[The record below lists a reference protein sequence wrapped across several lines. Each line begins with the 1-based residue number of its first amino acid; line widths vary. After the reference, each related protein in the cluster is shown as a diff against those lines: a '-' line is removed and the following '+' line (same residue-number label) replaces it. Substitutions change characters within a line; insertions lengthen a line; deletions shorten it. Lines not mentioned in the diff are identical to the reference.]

1 MEALWAFAPLIILLV
16 IYVIARLYKQGLKND
31 LQEKIAWLS
40 KADLFFSVSDVQ
52 SKLIAPDFC
61 KLSLGEEEYA
71 RAILQHFSKQRESD
85 FVQEKLP
92 YNRATYKMTNVCYF
106 MYSLCSFLSD
116 WDWNRKFQH
125 HELCTVINHKTLE
138 STATWGGRK
147 WVETCELTDWGR
159 TFCKLLY
166 ISLRY
171 CEIYSSSP
179 LRDSD
184 NIQKNL
190 ETGKITF
197 HKL

>member
-16 IYVIARLYKQGLKND
+16 IYAIAKLYKQELKSD

-40 KADLFFSVSDVQ
+40 KTDLFCSISNVQ
-52 SKLIAPDFC
+52 SNLVAPDFC
-61 KLSLGEEEYA
+61 KLSLEEKEHA
-71 RAILQHFSKQRESD
+71 RIILQHFSQQRQSD

-92 YNRATYKMTNVCYF
+92 YSRSTRKMTNICYL
-106 MYSLCSFLSD
+106 MHSLYFFLSN
-116 WDWNRKFQH
+116 WDFSRDF
-125 HELCTVINHKTLE
+125 LNHKLYSIAIQEFFNDNDTQI
-138 STATWGGRK
+138 
-147 WVETCELTDWGR
+147 ETRELTDFGK

-171 CEIYSSSP
+171 CEIHSPNP

-197 HKL
+197 QKL

>member
-40 KADLFFSVSDVQ
+40 KANLFFSVSDVQ
-52 SKLIAPDFC
+52 SQLIAPIFC
-61 KLSLGEEEYA
+61 KLSSGEEEYA

-85 FVQEKLP
+85 FVQERLP

-106 MYSLCSFLSD
+106 MHSLYFFLSN
-116 WDWNRKFQH
+116 WDFSRDF
-125 HELCTVINHKTLE
+125 LNHKLYSIAIQEFFNDNDTQI
-138 STATWGGRK
+138 
-147 WVETCELTDWGR
+147 ETRELTDFGK

-197 HKL
+197 QKL